1 MRCVRARPSLAER
14 WRHTNRDR
22 SCEVCSCPYLFQWRS
37 LREPWMRE
45 AWGAPSPDKPPR
57 TLSVV
62 GGGSA
67 AGPSHS
73 RTFRNERPHRQ
84 DITVWRRDDADDALR
99 SSPEHAGAFDE
110 MVLAQGLGDEDCQA
124 PRDEEG
130 DRCPGASVGRDH
142 ASHLGRWHRIPMDQ
156 GGRRSNQIRENLRSA
171 QRWNDVP
178 RGTMDEVSSYGRLNL
193 QAH

>member
-1 MRCVRARPSLAER
+1 MRCVRARPSLAAR

-22 SCEVCSCPYLFQWRS
+22 SCEVCSCPYLSQWRS

-73 RTFRNERPHRQ
+73 RTSGDVRLEAAKGAKADMDHGA
-84 DITVWRRDDADDALR
+84 ITSCD
-99 SSPEHAGAFDE
+99 F
-110 MVLAQGLGDEDCQA
+110 
-124 PRDEEG
+124 
-130 DRCPGASVGRDH
+130 
-142 ASHLGRWHRIPMDQ
+142 
-156 GGRRSNQIRENLRSA
+156 
-171 QRWNDVP
+171 
-178 RGTMDEVSSYGRLNL
+178 VSTP
-193 QAH
+193 